1 MNINSFEKQFK
12 KVIVQRGYD
21 YYMNNQVI
29 DIMQID
35 TSNWRAE
42 VEGTEP
48 YTVDVT
54 FNAQGDITYANCD
67 CPYDDDCKHIAAVLY
82 EIKEQFYN
90 PPVSVSKSSKAKKST
105 LQQLLTT
112 QTKEN
117 LISLILTVGKNSP
130 DFLQELEIRLMEPT
144 DIVMAAKKMIVQHL
158 KWGQEGRSGF
168 IPRHRASKAL
178 KGVYATLQHAEEH
191 IDKEDNITAI
201 ELSFLCLQYALEA
214 LQYGDDSD
222 GHFGDAIRESLELI
236 SQAIEEGATFW
247 SKEQYETVYEL
258 VIQKAMQHEFDDW
271 VECRIQLLNACVSLC
286 LYDEIEKQF
295 KTLIY
300 SMASSSDDWN
310 AQYINKELKQV
321 ELHLLQNKY
330 SSKEVEAFLEKHI
343 EDYHMREQII
353 QSAINRGEYEKVL
366 QLTTDGIQQDQQLP
380 GIASMWKRYAF
391 KAHQHLGHTEE
402 MRELALE
409 LMQKGEYDF
418 YKEFKALHSTEQWP
432 EVLEELLNSLT
443 NSNLYARL
451 IVEEQQSKR
460 ILDYCKE
467 YPTRIGHYYQ
477 FIKEQYYEEVCALF
491 IDAITIDAQSSSNRK
506 NYKDVCRSINVMR
519 KAGYTVEAGRL
530 ITDLLQTYPKRPAF
544 IEELKNI
551 MK

>member
-1 MNINSFEKQFK
+1 MNINTFEKQFK
-12 KVIVQRGYD
+12 KVIIQRGHD
-21 YYMNNQVI
+21 YYVKNHVI

-35 TSNWRAE
+35 NSNWQAE

-48 YTVDVT
+48 YTVDVVIT
-54 FNAQGDITYANCD
+54 SNGDITYANCD

-82 EIKEQFYN
+82 AIKEQLNN
-90 PPVSVSKSSKAKKST
+90 PPVPVSRSSKVKKST

-117 LISLILTVGKNSP
+117 LISLILTVGENSP
-130 DFLQELEIRLMEPT
+130 NFLQELEMRLMEPT
-144 DIVMAAKKMIVQHL
+144 DIVKAAKKMIVQHL
-158 KWGQEGRSGF
+158 KSGQEGRSGF

-178 KGVYATLQHAEEH
+178 KGVYSTLQHAKEH
-191 IDKEDNITAI
+191 IDEENYITAI
-201 ELSFLCLQYALEA
+201 ELSFLCLQYTLEA

-222 GHFGDAIRESLELI
+222 GHFGDAINESLELI
-236 SQAIEEGATFW
+236 SQAIEEGASLW

-258 VIQKAMQHEFDDW
+258 VIQKAMQHELDGW
-271 VECRIQLLNACVSLC
+271 VDCRIHLLHACVPLC
-286 LYDEIEKQF
+286 VDDAIEEQF
-295 KTLIY
+295 KTLIH
-300 SMASSSDDWN
+300 SMESTSDDWN
-310 AQYINKELKQV
+310 AQYINKELNQV

-353 QSAINRGEYEKVL
+353 QSAINRGEYEKIL
-366 QLTTDGIQQDQQLP
+366 QLTADGIQQDQQLP
-380 GIASMWKRYAF
+380 GIVSMWQRYAF
-391 KAHQHLGHTEE
+391 LAHQHLGHTEE
-402 MRELALE
+402 MRELALT
-409 LMQKGEYDF
+409 LLQQGDYDF

-443 NSNLYARL
+443 NSQLYARL

-467 YPTRIGHYYQ
+467 YPTRIEDYYQ

-491 IDAITIDAQSSSNRK
+491 IDAVTIDAQSSANRK
-506 NYKDVCRSINVMR
+506 NYKDVCRSINIMR
-519 KAGYTVEAGRL
+519 KAGYTVEAERL

-544 IEELKNI
+544 IEELKSI